1 MEKLGACESL
11 EDTSRGLEAE
21 RTPARRDAGMGWAWG
36 LSGQQAACV
45 VPRANG
51 DARCSVCESTES
63 CEL

>member
-36 LSGQQAACV
+36 RGMGVQANRPRASSRVRTATRAAACV
-45 VPRANG
+45 
-51 DARCSVCESTES
+51 S
-63 CEL
+63 L